1 MRTIEILE
9 SILKYV
15 LYHGKMDKKKKN
27 SIILTLSSVVKLE
40 RLTCITKALSKMP
53 I

>member
-15 LYHGKMDKKKKN
+15 LYHGKMDKKKKKNQYN
-27 SIILTLSSVVKLE
+27 SDLVFS
-40 RLTCITKALSKMP
+40 R
-53 I
+53 